1 MKNTLSRCSNFFLY
15 YGRHNVNFARIFQV
29 PKTVDLG
36 TIPVS
41 SHSLR
46 NQHIRMASFPPLTS
60 LMADNTSLGMNCS
73 DILVKSNPGEMVR
86 ELGPKIL
93 ILYGY
98 AILVVLITFILQFKY
113 GTN

>member
-1 MKNTLSRCSNFFLY
+1 MLQILLY
-15 YGRHNVNFARIFQV
+15 YRRYNVNFARIFQV

-41 SHSLR
+41 SHLLR
-46 NQHIRMASFPPLTS
+46 NQHIRMVSFPPATS
-60 LMADNTSLGMNCS
+60 LMADNASLEMNCS
-73 DILVKSNPGEMVR
+73 EILVKSNPGEMVR

-98 AILVVLITFILQFKY
+98 AILVVLVTFILQFKY
-113 GTN
+113 GTH

>member
-1 MKNTLSRCSNFFLY
+1 MNLISFCIIDD
-15 YGRHNVNFARIFQV
+15 VNFARIFQV

-46 NQHIRMASFPPLTS
+46 NLHIRMASFPPSTS
-60 LMADNTSLGMNCS
+60 LMADNTSLKMNCS
-73 DILVKSNPGEMVR
+73 DILVKSNPGGMVR

-98 AILVVLITFILQFKY
+98 AILVVLVTFILQFKY
-113 GTN
+113 ATN